1 MNTNAFLHFY
11 SKKKAASSAILIG
24 LYYLLIPG
32 AAVSTQC
39 ALIMVSIVMPG
50 MFFGRRTLS
59 LNSIALAA
67 FVILASR
74 PENVSSAGFQ
84 MSFAATI
91 ALFTV
96 FQPTTALL
104 WFSRWRQLPVISL
117 VLSSLAAGL
126 ATAPFSSAHFNQVS
140 HFGLLANIQS
150 LLFMGFLVAPSS
162 VLAVM
167 LMPFGAEAVGLWG

>member
-1 MNTNAFLHFY
+1 MPSCIFTLKKSCEFSYFDWALLPSDSWSSCVNAMRLNYGFNRD
-11 SKKKAASSAILIG
+11 AG
-24 LYYLLIPG
+24 G
-32 AAVSTQC
+32 
-39 ALIMVSIVMPG
+39 
-50 MFFGRRTLS
+50 FFGRRTLS